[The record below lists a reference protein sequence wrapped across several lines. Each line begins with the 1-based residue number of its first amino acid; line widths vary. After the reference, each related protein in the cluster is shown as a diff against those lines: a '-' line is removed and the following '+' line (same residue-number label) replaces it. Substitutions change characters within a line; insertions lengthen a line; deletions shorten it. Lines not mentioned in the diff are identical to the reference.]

1 MSLTPTQ
8 AQTIRA
14 IVNLFETGSVL
25 GDYGSVTVIPGDSG
39 HLTFGRSQTTL
50 ATGNLHKLIEQYCS
64 NVGARFGARLA
75 EWLPRLKARDVGL
88 DTEQK
93 LHNLLRAT
101 ADDPVMRETQDE
113 FFDAKYFDPAVRTAQ
128 RFGISQPLG
137 IAVVYDSKVHGSWE
151 RIRDRVPGTPAS
163 RGERA
168 WIRDYVAT
176 RREWLANHSR
186 SDLRKTVYRMDS
198 LMRLIDQGLWSLPLP
213 LVVRDAE
220 ISTATLSAVP
230 PRCYDGPQPGSRRL
244 FVQSPLPRGLD
255 VRLVQL
261 GLSDRGLDVL
271 ADGVFGQ
278 RSAEA
283 VRTYQR
289 RHNLPPTGIAEI
301 DLIMELV
308 ADVFGG
314 TLDVAA

>member
-8 AQTIRA
+8 ARTIRA

-50 ATGNLHKLIEQYCS
+50 ATGNLHKLIERYCA
-64 NVGARFGARLA
+64 NVGARLGARLA
-75 EWLPRLKARDVGL
+75 AWLPRLKAHDVTL

-101 ADDPVMRETQDE
+101 ADDPIMRETQDA
-113 FFDAKYFDPAVRTAQ
+113 FFDAKYFDPAVRTAE
-128 RFGISQPLG
+128 RFGITQPLG

-151 RIRDRVPGTPAS
+151 RIRDRVRGTPKM

-168 WIRDYVAT
+168 WIRDYVAA
-176 RREWLANHSR
+176 RRDWLANHSR
-186 SDLRKTVYRMDS
+186 SDLRTTVYRMDA

-244 FVQSPLPRGLD
+244 FVQAPLPRGLD

-261 GLSDRGLDVL
+261 GLSDRGFDVL

-278 RSAEA
+278 RSADA
-283 VRTYQR
+283 VRKYQR
-289 RHNLPPTGIAEI
+289 RHKLPPTGIAEI
-301 DLIMELV
+301 ELIMKLV
-308 ADVFGG
+308 ANVYGG
-314 TLDVAA
+314 SLDVAA